1 MLEEKKQARRVMAK
15 ESDRIKR
22 AREKLLA
29 RWDEENRV
37 IGGSAIEEIKEKIKN
52 QYHRNTALRTR
63 LSDTEKPLRLFAQG
77 EGVQVSASPRVKA
90 IMERVRKEMEQQ
102 KAILD
107 QAGATASSATPVA

>member
-1 MLEEKKQARRVMAK
+1 MLEEKKQARRAIAK
-15 ESDRIKR
+15 ESDRIRR

-29 RWDEENRV
+29 RWDEEKQL
-37 IGGSAIEEIKEKIKN
+37 IGGEAIEAIKEKIKN

-63 LSDTEKPLRLFAQG
+63 LSDADKPLRLFAQG
-77 EGVQVSASPRVKA
+77 EGVQMTAGPRVKV

-107 QAGATASSATPVA
+107 KALPPSLNTIPN